1 MKKYIKKNSVSNFK
15 RSDTNGMRWEP
26 FQRFTKLHY
35 LKNKHINFFK
45 LRKSLT
51 QVMTFKECEII
62 YQLPANTCVRDFKSG
77 LMKAAEVR
85 KSYTTYLLTTN
96 EAMRLYENYHTERA
110 HKDERHLYSG
120 FDGKK
125 MSEKEFIIKYGSQY
139 ELIE

>member
-1 MKKYIKKNSVSNFK
+1 MK
-15 RSDTNGMRWEP
+15 WEP
-26 FQRFTKLHY
+26 FQRFTKLHD
-35 LKNKHINFFK
+35 LKINTLIFK

-85 KSYTTYLLTTN
+85 KSYTTYLLTTS

-110 HKDERHLYSG
+110 HKTNAIYTVALTV
-120 FDGKK
+120 K

-139 ELIE
+139 EFIE